1 MDTKLKIKPASEQ
14 KEQMALIKWAKLK
27 AIPLVHIPNE
37 GPRLAHYGANLVK
50 MGLTKGFPDL
60 FMPEA
65 RGGYFGMFIEM
76 KQKRSYKNH
85 ETLKE
90 SWIQQEKWINLLT
103 IQGYYA
109 QITFGWQ
116 DASELITMYRSFP
129 KTEFSPIKT
138 IISNI
143 KENYD

>member
-1 MDTKLKIKPASEQ
+1 METKIKIKPASEQ

-27 AIPLVHIPNE
+27 SIPLIHIPNE

-60 FMPEA
+60 LMPEA

-76 KQKRSYKNH
+76 KQNKVYKNH
-85 ETLKE
+85 EKLKDTF
-90 SWIQQEKWINLLT
+90 IHQEKWLSFLQNN
-103 IQGYYA
+103 GYYSHM
-109 QITFGWQ
+109 TFGWQ
-116 DASELITMYRSFP
+116 EASELITMYRSWP

-138 IISNI
+138 LLSNM
-143 KENYD
+143 KENYV